1 MDFICAILQCFC
13 RLSLEM
19 IPGGNSVTEVRPTE
33 FMIQRFTVIAMEKT
47 TRLQLS
53 RKTISCLED
62 SQISLGVGI
71 QCSAIFKSR
80 FYVTAI
86 NLLFYCIHEILKDFV
101 ASKRSNNISD
111 KFSVQICNFFSNFI
125 FSHKYCKDPI

>member
-1 MDFICAILQCFC
+1 MDFICVILQCFC

-19 IPGGNSVTEVRPTE
+19 IPGGNSVTEVRPTGL
-33 FMIQRFTVIAMEKT
+33 MIQRFTVIAMEKT

-53 RKTISCLED
+53 RKTTSCLED

-86 NLLFYCIHEILKDFV
+86 NFLFYCIHAILKDFV
-101 ASKRSNNISD
+101 ASKLRSYLLPEEQQHIR
-111 KFSVQICNFFSNFI
+111 
-125 FSHKYCKDPI
+125 